1 MKFKQRMLV
10 VVSLLII
17 VGFTLT
23 ASVSFYLSRQ
33 AALDSLVEHEM
44 PLTSDNIYAEVQR
57 DLIKPRTVSSFM
69 GNDTFLEDWI
79 LGGEQDPTSV
89 TRYLNEIKQKYGA
102 FTAFMVSDLTR
113 NYYHAEGLLKQVSE
127 SDSRDDWYFHLRQI
141 PGDSEL
147 NLDPD
152 LANGDELTIF
162 INFKIHTSD
171 GTFLGA
177 TGLGLN
183 LASITQTFSDYR
195 ERYGNN
201 VYLVTPTGNLLLHD
215 RSTPFSETL
224 FQKIGIQSVVDQ
236 VLSQPEGRFSYVK
249 DGTTYLLNTRHIEEL
264 NLILCVEA
272 EEGQVD
278 DALFPPLFITLF
290 VCFIVTG
297 VVLILLLKAINHYQQ
312 ELEGVAW
319 QDPLTG
325 LLNRRAFTERYER
338 IKSSHLR
345 SGKPLALLMIDVDHF
360 KAVNDHG
367 GHALGDKVLQTIA
380 QLLNSN
386 QRPADCLGR
395 WGGEE
400 FILLLPETDLE
411 QARVIAERVRL
422 NLETDGLL
430 ATLCPQGV
438 TLSIGVA
445 VEQDV
450 FDLDAHVLAAD
461 TALYQAKQDGRNCV
475 RTAE

>member
-17 VGFTLT
+17 VGFMLT

-33 AALDSLVEHEM
+33 AALNSLVEHEM

-79 LGGEQDPTSV
+79 LGGEKDV
-89 TRYLNEIKQKYGA
+89 AAITRYLNEIKQKYGA

-113 NYYHAEGLLKQVSE
+113 NYYYAGGLLKQVSE
-127 SDSRDDWYFHLRQI
+127 NNSRDDWYFHLRQL

-162 INFKIHTSD
+162 INFKIRTSD

-183 LASITQTFSDYR
+183 LASITQVFSDYR
-195 ERYGNN
+195 ARYGNN
-201 VYLVTPTGNLLLHD
+201 VFLVTPGGNLLLQE
-215 RSTPFSETL
+215 RSGEAAKSL
-224 FQKIGIQSVVDQ
+224 YQKVGVKSVVEQ
-236 VLSQPEGRFSYVK
+236 VLSQPEGRFSYKK
-249 DGTTYLLNTRHIEEL
+249 DGKTYLLNTRHIEEL
-264 NLILCVEA
+264 DLILCVEA

-297 VVLILLLKAINHYQQ
+297 VVLALLLKAINHYQR
-312 ELEGVAW
+312 ELESVAW

-325 LLNRRAFTERYER
+325 LLNRRALAERYER
-338 IKSSHLR
+338 IKSIHLR
-345 SGKPLALLMIDVDHF
+345 NGKPLSLLMIDIDHF
-360 KAVNDHG
+360 KAINDRG
-367 GHALGDKVLQTIA
+367 GHALGGSGFT
-380 QLLNSN
+380 
-386 QRPADCLGR
+386 
-395 WGGEE
+395 
-400 FILLLPETDLE
+400 
-411 QARVIAERVRL
+411 
-422 NLETDGLL
+422 
-430 ATLCPQGV
+430 
-438 TLSIGVA
+438 
-445 VEQDV
+445 
-450 FDLDAHVLAAD
+450 AH
-461 TALYQAKQDGRNCV
+461 C
-475 RTAE
+475 